1 MQIFQILMGG
11 MNFRERSQ
19 KNQTSLAVRSALVWG
34 FDFAALFLNLTGGY
48 NVKQRSV
55 PWWCACRSRGC
66 HLGISVKP
74 ISSRRG
80 RLCPPHYYRHPRISD
95 LSTALDG
102 VPVVLWCKHRGG
114 PNEHPGGLLYYVWSA
129 TLVRSGPE
137 NERTQRT
144 TYLDSVEIKV

>member
-114 PNEHPGGLLYYVWSA
+114 PNEHPGDSSTMYGQQLWSDP
-129 TLVRSGPE
+129 GPRMRGP
-137 NERTQRT
+137 NVLPIQIPLR
-144 TYLDSVEIKV
+144 LKL